1 VLAAAA
7 AGPAAAQTATQRLLE
22 AKARQEGQ
30 GTAAQTSTGQ
40 SAPAASGQ
48 AAADTV
54 VIEARGAASYYAN
67 DPARSRGEAIEAAQR
82 DAVEQ
87 ASGVFITSESTLR
100 NFDLVSDEVLSR
112 SKGFIRSYDVLKEG
126 QDGPFYGVNIRAVV
140 VKQAFIKDFEDALEE
155 LYRRKGKPRI
165 MLVVQEFQATNGA
178 AEGLVAGQGESP
190 LSVVEKELRKILL
203 RRGFTF
209 VDARMLTRSSAAQ
222 KGGETSRAA
231 LLDSARTSK
240 AELVMIGHGRISS
253 QGKLQQFS
261 VVEASVGL
269 DVIRTD
275 NGQVLASDVS
285 LSRSLHINADTAMVL
300 ALQKAAEDI
309 APKIIEQVTYLWLA
323 ETNTG
328 QRIEMVVRNA
338 SFGDLMVLRR
348 ALGNTVKGV
357 RSVRQK
363 SYGEG
368 VALLE
373 LESRDA
379 PDRLAE
385 SLHDASFDGF
395 RLTIEDVSSNT
406 LTVNMVKGK

>member
-1 VLAAAA
+1 
-7 AGPAAAQTATQRLLE
+7 
-22 AKARQEGQ
+22 
-30 GTAAQTSTGQ
+30 
-40 SAPAASGQ
+40 
-48 AAADTV
+48 
-54 VIEARGAASYYAN
+54 
-67 DPARSRGEAIEAAQR
+67 
-82 DAVEQ
+82 VEQ
-87 ASGVFITSESTLR
+87 ASGVFITSETTLR

-112 SKGFIRSYDVLKEG
+112 SKGFIRSYDIVKEG
-126 QDGPFYGVNIRAVV
+126 QDGPLYGVSIRAVV

-165 MLVVQEFQATNGA
+165 MLVVQEFQASNGA
-178 AEGLVAGQGESP
+178 AEGLLAGQESP

-209 VDARMLTRSSAAQ
+209 VDARALTKGSAVEKAR
-222 KGGETSRAA
+222 KGTDTSRAT
-231 LLDSARTSK
+231 LLDNARTSK

-285 LSRSLHINADTAMVL
+285 LGKGLHINADTAAVI
-300 ALQKAAEDI
+300 ALQKAADDI

-328 QRIEMVVRNA
+328 QRIEMIVRNA
-338 SFGDLMVLRR
+338 SFGEVVLLRR

-363 SYGEG
+363 SYSEG

-385 SLHDASFDGF
+385 SLHDTRFDGF

-406 LTVNMVKGK
+406 LTVTLVKGN

>member
-1 VLAAAA
+1 V
-7 AGPAAAQTATQRLLE
+7 G
-22 AKARQEGQ
+22 
-30 GTAAQTSTGQ
+30 
-40 SAPAASGQ
+40 
-48 AAADTV
+48 
-54 VIEARGAASYYAN
+54 
-67 DPARSRGEAIEAAQR
+67 
-82 DAVEQ
+82 
-87 ASGVFITSESTLR
+87 
-100 NFDLVSDEVLSR
+100 
-112 SKGFIRSYDVLKEG
+112 
-126 QDGPFYGVNIRAVV
+126 
-140 VKQAFIKDFEDALEE
+140 
-155 LYRRKGKPRI
+155 
-165 MLVVQEFQATNGA
+165 NGA
-178 AEGLVAGQGESP
+178 AEGLLAGQGESP

-209 VDARMLTRSSAAQ
+209 VDIRALTKGSAVETAR
-222 KGGETSRAA
+222 KGTDTSRAA
-231 LLDSARTSK
+231 LLDNARTSK

-253 QGKLQQFS
+253 QGKLQQFH

-275 NGQVLASDVS
+275 NGQVLASDVA
-285 LSRSLHINADTAMVL
+285 LGKGLHINSDTAAVV

-338 SFGDLMVLRR
+338 SFGDVVVLRR

-363 SYGEG
+363 SYSDG

-406 LTVNMVKGK
+406 LTVNMVKGN